1 MLPLTNTLWK
11 TTVYETS
18 PDVSSP
24 RGSKKGRGC
33 PRTLGGVCE
42 ALGET
47 LGLILVI
54 VGEKRGGY
62 RRGGSTFNI
71 GWISSK
77 SISKVGPGHEI

>member
-1 MLPLTNTLWK
+1 M
-11 TTVYETS
+11 YGTS

-24 RGSKKGRGC
+24 GGSKKGGGEGC
-33 PRTLGGVCE
+33 SRTLGGVCE
-42 ALGET
+42 ALRET

-62 RRGGSTFNI
+62 GRRGGTFNI

>member
-1 MLPLTNTLWK
+1 M
-11 TTVYETS
+11 
-18 PDVSSP
+18 SSP
-24 RGSKKGRGC
+24 GGSKKGRGEGC
-33 PRTLGGVCE
+33 SRTLGGVCE
-42 ALGET
+42 ALRET

-62 RRGGSTFNI
+62 GRRGGTFNI